1 MRTIKTM
8 IIAAGA
14 IALSGMTTPAFA
26 EAPAQG
32 AASVPQTYAFVDMS
46 QVMHK
51 ATAAKA
57 VIDELNSRS
66 EQIISEISKKQQSIV
81 GERDALTK
89 QRGTLSK
96 EDFMPKAKALEEKY
110 DALLKSREER
120 KGQFGLVE
128 RKALQDVRKVIG
140 DVIEEVAQ
148 EHKYAAVFSRDAVII
163 GAKDLDITDEV
174 ITRMNA
180 SGKKVAIDWSAAKAP
195 KK

>member
-14 IALSGMTTPAFA
+14 IALSGLAVPALA

-32 AASVPQTYAFVDMS
+32 AIPQTYAFVDMS

-57 VIDELNSRS
+57 VIDELNSKS
-66 EQIISEISKKQQSIV
+66 EQIIADINKKQQSIV

-96 EDFMPKAKALEEKY
+96 EEFMPKAKALEEKY
-110 DALLKSREER
+110 DALLKSREDR
-120 KGQFGLVE
+120 KNQFGVVE
-128 RKALQDVRKVIG
+128 RKALSDVRKAVG
-140 DVIEEVAQ
+140 DVIEAVAQ
-148 EHKYAAVFSRDAVII
+148 EHKFAAVFSRDAVII

-180 SGKKVAIDWSAAKAP
+180 SGKKVAVDWSATKAP

>member
-1 MRTIKTM
+1 MRHIKTM

-14 IALSGMTTPAFA
+14 IALAGMASPAIA

-32 AASVPQTYAFVDMS
+32 SIPQTYAFVDMS

-66 EQIISEISKKQQSIV
+66 EKIIADINKKQQAIV
-81 GERDALTK
+81 SERDALTK
-89 QRGTLSK
+89 QRGTLTK
-96 EDFMPKAKALEEKY
+96 EEFMPKAKALEEKY
-110 DALLKSREER
+110 DALLKSREES
-120 KGQFGLVE
+120 KSQFGQVE

-148 EHKYAAVFSRDAVII
+148 QHKFAAVFSRDAVII

-180 SGKKVAIDWSAAKAP
+180 SGKKVAVDWSASKAP

>member
-1 MRTIKTM
+1 MRNIKTM

-14 IALSGMTTPAFA
+14 IALAGMAAPAVA

-32 AASVPQTYAFVDMS
+32 AIPQTYAFVDMS

-51 ATAAKA
+51 ATAAKT
-57 VIDELNSRS
+57 VIDELNNRS
-66 EQIISEISKKQQSIV
+66 EKIIADLSKKQQAIV
-81 GERDALTK
+81 SERDALTK

-96 EDFMPKAKALEEKY
+96 EEFMPKAKALEEKY
-110 DALLKSREER
+110 DALLKSREES
-120 KGQFGLVE
+120 KNQFGQVE

-148 EHKYAAVFSRDAVII
+148 QHKYAAVFSRDAVII

-174 ITRMNA
+174 IARMNA
-180 SGKKVAIDWSAAKAP
+180 SGKKVAVDWSASKAP

>member
-1 MRTIKTM
+1 MRVIKTM

-14 IALSGMTTPAFA
+14 LALSGFAAPAFA

-32 AASVPQTYAFVDMS
+32 ATAIPQTYAFVDMS

-57 VIDELNSRS
+57 VIDELNGKS
-66 EQIISEISKKQQSIV
+66 EQIIAEINKKQQAIV

-89 QRGTLSK
+89 QRGSLSK
-96 EDFMPKAKALEEKY
+96 EEFMPKAKALEEKY

-120 KGQFGLVE
+120 KNQFGMVE
-128 RKALQDVRKVIG
+128 RKALSEVRKAIG
-140 DVIEEVAQ
+140 DVIEAVAQ

-180 SGKKVAIDWSAAKAP
+180 SGKKVAVDWSAKAP